1 MAPIK
6 LFAVASQG
14 VRLGRNAE
22 YAKIGRIV
30 DNGECVR
37 YCSFELSHGLHL
49 ATNLNFC
56 LVLAQQA
63 AKPMRASKGVSEL
76 FSQRRKQAFSQEME
90 FTDTSLQR
98 ADLTALLVLLH
109 ANLANAA
116 LPAIAFALAISKP
129 CLPRPLGVRHAAQY
143 QGCLYDVGDNRA
155 TSRCGCLSCIGCSI
169 LRYGPAN
176 QSLTVGTLSHSKGH
190 LKFKEMSTTGP
201 SRQI

>member
-49 ATNLNFC
+49 ATNLNVC

-76 FSQRRKQAFSQEME
+76 YFHNVESKRSRKRWNSRIRR
-90 FTDTSLQR
+90 
-98 ADLTALLVLLH
+98 
-109 ANLANAA
+109 
-116 LPAIAFALAISKP
+116 
-129 CLPRPLGVRHAAQY
+129 
-143 QGCLYDVGDNRA
+143 
-155 TSRCGCLSCIGCSI
+155 
-169 LRYGPAN
+169 
-176 QSLTVGTLSHSKGH
+176 
-190 LKFKEMSTTGP
+190 FKERT
-201 SRQI
+201 